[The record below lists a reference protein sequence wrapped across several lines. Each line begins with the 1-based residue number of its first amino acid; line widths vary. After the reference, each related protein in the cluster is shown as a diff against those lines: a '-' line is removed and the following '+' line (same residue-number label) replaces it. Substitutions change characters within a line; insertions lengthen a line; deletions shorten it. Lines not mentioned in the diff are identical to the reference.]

1 MIIHD
6 GQCECSDPECLGCAG
21 HCTRDSAVT
30 VFRVDTEDR
39 TGTQFCGP
47 CAEEALESGVFTT
60 EAPAVRVY
68 EVPPGS
74 RAKLRLLGGPED
86 EIECGVIIS

>member
-1 MIIHD
+1 MNYD
-6 GQCECSDPECLGCAG
+6 VCEDSDPGCRYCAG
-21 HCTRDSAVT
+21 RCTRDSAVT
-30 VFRVDTEDR
+30 LFRVDMEDR
-39 TGTQFCGP
+39 TTGTQFCGP

-74 RAKLRLLGGPED
+74 RAKLRLLDGDID